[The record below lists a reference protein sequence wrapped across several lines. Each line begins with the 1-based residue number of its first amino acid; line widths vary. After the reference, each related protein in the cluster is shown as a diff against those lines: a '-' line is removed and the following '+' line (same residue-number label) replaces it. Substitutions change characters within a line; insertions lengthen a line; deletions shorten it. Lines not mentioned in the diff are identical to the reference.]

1 MTYFSCHC
9 FWQRIKSRWST
20 FHRGLLLVKH
30 LSLLPGSHHCLCLCD
45 KESSSGWVHIN
56 RTLWR
61 LFMVNILHL
70 TSLPRPDSSKLMW
83 VAAQGWDVG
92 QVWGVIGGLLT
103 AWQWCASAEK
113 PAAPTFTGA
122 PARCHLPTTPLYKC
136 THRTLFYLFNQI
148 MIELQPG
155 EASDT
160 YHGWISPRN

>member
-45 KESSSGWVHIN
+45 KESSSGWFHIN

-83 VAAQGWDVG
+83 VAAQAKGET
-92 QVWGVIGGLLT
+92 LSRFE
-103 AWQWCASAEK
+103 AWLVVCWRLAS
-113 PAAPTFTGA
+113 GA
-122 PARCHLPTTPLYKC
+122 PQLRSAHFHRCSRPLPPADHSAVQVYAPYPLLPFQSNNDWV
-136 THRTLFYLFNQI
+136 TNRW
-148 MIELQPG
+148 
-155 EASDT
+155 D
-160 YHGWISPRN
+160 

>member
-30 LSLLPGSHHCLCLCD
+30 LSLLPGSHHCLCYD
-45 KESSSGWVHIN
+45 KESSSGWFHIN

-83 VAAQGWDVG
+83 VAAQAKGKTLG
-92 QVWGVIGGLLT
+92 RFE
-103 AWQWCASAEK
+103 AWLVVCWRLGSGAPQLRSQQRPLSPVLP
-113 PAAPTFTGA
+113 PAATCRPLRCTSVRTVPSFTFSI
-122 PARCHLPTTPLYKC
+122 K
-136 THRTLFYLFNQI
+136 
-148 MIELQPG
+148 
-155 EASDT
+155 
-160 YHGWISPRN
+160 